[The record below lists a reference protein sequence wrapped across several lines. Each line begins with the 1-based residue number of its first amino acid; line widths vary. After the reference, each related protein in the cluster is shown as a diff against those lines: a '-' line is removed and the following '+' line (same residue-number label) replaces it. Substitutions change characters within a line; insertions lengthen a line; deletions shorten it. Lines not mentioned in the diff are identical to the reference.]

1 MKNTIYWRRALSDLT
16 SRSLIL
22 DNLNQIGIDLAFSDL
37 SNFSDV
43 QAIQMQLDSMHKL
56 PGLPADVEQIIQL
69 GLTQLPVWAAQAQ
82 VDVTAAMVEVG
93 QWFSQAEL
101 LCLSRND
108 DPLDTDDAILTAFPD
123 SAISLT
129 SKQQFSIGPALGVNP
144 AQSLTEPVQTQVPP
158 DTTLDTERIELNLE
172 RDADLLREFCNE
184 ASELLSDIEQ
194 GLLTLEARPQ
204 DKETL
209 NAIFRA
215 FHTFKGGAGMLK
227 LLPIQHMTHQLESI
241 LDKAR
246 RNQLTVD
253 ANVVSLIL
261 QAADGV
267 SNAVNDMLT
276 ALSTSQERAFINFN
290 SHAILANVARV
301 LNGDS
306 VVVHDA
312 VKQSTPS
319 NEAPNSLAGKEQST
333 VTQDMELTR
342 TVWEKSADIPPTED
356 DALIQTMNN
365 SADTNIKVG
374 ARKLD
379 ELIDLVGELM
389 IAQSMVTQHEIAK
402 NLADDGWERAVLQLS
417 RITKELQ
424 RTTMLVRMVPVFNTF
439 KKMTRLVRDLS
450 AQQNKLVDLVLVGES
465 LELDRSIV
473 DALAVPLAHM
483 IRNAVGHGIEQPDE
497 RTANGKSERG
507 RIVLSAFQRGGSF
520 VIQISD
526 DGRGLSRGKIRDK
539 AIAKGLITQDQVVA
553 DADLFDFIFNAGFS
567 TVTNITDVS
576 GRGVG
581 MDVVKQ
587 SMSSLRGT
595 VDLESEDGLSTQIT
609 ITLPLTLAI
618 IDGLVV
624 LVGRERYILPALMV
638 RECLRP
644 TPEMLGLTSTQGEV
658 VRIRDQLIP
667 IVKLSNHFHI
677 ADAVSNPCQGILV
690 VVETGRQQIA
700 LMADQI
706 LDKQELV
713 IKSLGASFQQQT
725 LLSGASVMSD
735 GLVSCILNLDALAE
749 QCNKRST
756 TSAQSVAIAHA

>member
-129 SKQQFSIGPALGVNP
+129 SKQQFSIGPALGANP

-319 NEAPNSLAGKEQST
+319 N
-333 VTQDMELTR
+333 
-342 TVWEKSADIPPTED
+342 
-356 DALIQTMNN
+356 
-365 SADTNIKVG
+365 
-374 ARKLD
+374 
-379 ELIDLVGELM
+379 
-389 IAQSMVTQHEIAK
+389 
-402 NLADDGWERAVLQLS
+402 
-417 RITKELQ
+417 
-424 RTTMLVRMVPVFNTF
+424 
-439 KKMTRLVRDLS
+439 
-450 AQQNKLVDLVLVGES
+450 
-465 LELDRSIV
+465 
-473 DALAVPLAHM
+473 
-483 IRNAVGHGIEQPDE
+483 
-497 RTANGKSERG
+497 
-507 RIVLSAFQRGGSF
+507 
-520 VIQISD
+520 
-526 DGRGLSRGKIRDK
+526 
-539 AIAKGLITQDQVVA
+539 
-553 DADLFDFIFNAGFS
+553 
-567 TVTNITDVS
+567 
-576 GRGVG
+576 
-581 MDVVKQ
+581 
-587 SMSSLRGT
+587 
-595 VDLESEDGLSTQIT
+595 
-609 ITLPLTLAI
+609 
-618 IDGLVV
+618 
-624 LVGRERYILPALMV
+624 
-638 RECLRP
+638 
-644 TPEMLGLTSTQGEV
+644 
-658 VRIRDQLIP
+658 
-667 IVKLSNHFHI
+667 
-677 ADAVSNPCQGILV
+677 
-690 VVETGRQQIA
+690 
-700 LMADQI
+700 
-706 LDKQELV
+706 
-713 IKSLGASFQQQT
+713 
-725 LLSGASVMSD
+725 
-735 GLVSCILNLDALAE
+735 
-749 QCNKRST
+749 
-756 TSAQSVAIAHA
+756 